1 MIKINDKFRVERDK
15 YQWLLIESKD
25 GLSKKQE
32 PIVTTRTTYHGTLK
46 QCCNE
51 IAERMM
57 GECESVKEIKKALN
71 DFLAEIDNV
80 SLFEREHSE

>member
-1 MIKINDKFRVERDK
+1 MIKINDKFSVERDK
-15 YQWLLIESKD
+15 YQWLLTESKD
-25 GLSKKQE
+25 GIGKDKQ

-57 GECESVKEIKKALN
+57 GDYSSIAELTMAL
-71 DFLAEIDNV
+71 DNFSC
-80 SLFEREHSE
+80 SLEMIFDGRDG

>member
-1 MIKINDKFRVERDK
+1 MIKINDKFSVERDK

-57 GECESVKEIKKALN
+57 GECESVQGIETLLESIETII
-71 DFLAEIDNV
+71 DDVLAKIEV
-80 SLFEREHSE
+80 K